1 MNSAPESLESD
12 ISVGG
17 HRGWLNVLDCG
28 AVRDGSSP
36 TTAAIQKA
44 IDQCGEAG
52 GGTVLVPAGNYV
64 TGTLWMRS
72 HVNLHLD
79 SGATLLGDQDIAS
92 FPLWASEWE
101 GSRVKPMH
109 AAMIAG
115 EDLDGVAIT
124 GRGTLDGRG
133 QKWWDL
139 FRSKELANVR
149 PNLIRLIDCRNVLV
163 EGITMTRSPFWTLN
177 PTACDNLTISKI
189 TIRNPHDSPN
199 TDGINPDSC
208 SNVRISDCHIDVGD
222 DCVTIKSGS
231 EEDGRANLRPCEN
244 IAITNCTM
252 LHGHGGVVIG
262 SEMSGGVRKVAIS
275 NCVFS
280 GTDRGIRLKSRRGRG
295 NSIEDLRV
303 DNIIMDDVLCPI
315 TVNLFYECGAEGSSK
330 VTDKSAQ
337 PVDAGTPQ
345 MRRLRYSNILARR
358 VKYAAA
364 YVLGLPEMFV
374 EDVSFD
380 GVSVYMDPE
389 NTVGGAPVMAPGI
402 PDMCRAGMVIQNTRN
417 IKIRRADIVNQK
429 GSAVVIRNCQE
440 IVVSDL
446 YAVRDGAAPV
456 VDLDGRELAD
466 GTHLRGP
473 AALPGGSPF
482 AKG

>member
-1 MNSAPESLESD
+1 
-12 ISVGG
+12 
-17 HRGWLNVLDCG
+17 
-28 AVRDGSSP
+28 
-36 TTAAIQKA
+36 
-44 IDQCGEAG
+44 
-52 GGTVLVPAGNYV
+52 
-64 TGTLWMRS
+64 
-72 HVNLHLD
+72 
-79 SGATLLGDQDIAS
+79 
-92 FPLWASEWE
+92 
-101 GSRVKPMH
+101 
-109 AAMIAG
+109 
-115 EDLDGVAIT
+115 
-124 GRGTLDGRG
+124 
-133 QKWWDL
+133 
-139 FRSKELANVR
+139 
-149 PNLIRLIDCRNVLV
+149 
-163 EGITMTRSPFWTLN
+163 
-177 PTACDNLTISKI
+177 
-189 TIRNPHDSPN
+189 
-199 TDGINPDSC
+199 
-208 SNVRISDCHIDVGD
+208 
-222 DCVTIKSGS
+222 
-231 EEDGRANLRPCEN
+231 
-244 IAITNCTM
+244 
-252 LHGHGGVVIG
+252 
-262 SEMSGGVRKVAIS
+262 VAIS

-315 TVNLFYECGAEGSSK
+315 TVNLFYECGAEGSSR

-337 PVDAGTPQ
+337 PIDAGTPQ

-374 EDVSFD
+374 EDVAFD

-402 PDMCRAGMVIQNTRN
+402 PDMCRAGMIIQNTRN

-429 GSAVVIRNCQE
+429 GSAVVIRNSQE

-482 AKG
+482 ARG